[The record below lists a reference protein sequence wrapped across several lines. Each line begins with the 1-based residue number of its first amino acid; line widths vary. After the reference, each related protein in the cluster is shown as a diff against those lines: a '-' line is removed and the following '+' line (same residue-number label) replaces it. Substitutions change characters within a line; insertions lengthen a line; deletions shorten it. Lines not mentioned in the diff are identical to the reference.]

1 MDTPQSAQPT
11 VTRKSRRRWL
21 LGGLLAGG
29 LFGSLATLSAG
40 LHAQMDGACRLHRVG
55 HGHHGGWLGNDMNPE
70 AMAERIDF
78 TTDWALSRVGASDEQ
93 RTRVK
98 AIVKAAAT
106 DLAEARSQH
115 RANRAAFL
123 AAMQAPAID
132 RDALETLRQA
142 ELQLAD
148 AASNRLL
155 SALAEAAEVLTP
167 EQRAALA
174 ARLGKHRR
182 GV

>member
-1 MDTPQSAQPT
+1 MDTPQSPQPT

-40 LHAQMDGACRLHRVG
+40 LHAQMDGACRLHRA
-55 HGHHGGWLGNDMNPE
+55 GHHGGWLAGDMKPE
-70 AMAERIDF
+70 AVAERIDF
-78 TTDWALSRVGASDEQ
+78 ATDWALTRVGASDEQ
-93 RTRVK
+93 RSRVK
-98 AIVKAAAT
+98 AIAQAAAT
-106 DLAEARSQH
+106 DLAEARSRH

-123 AAMQAPAID
+123 AAMQAPVID
-132 RDALETLRQA
+132 RAALEALRQA

-148 AASNRLL
+148 GASTRMLAALT
-155 SALAEAAEVLTP
+155 EAAEVLTP

-174 ARLGKHRR
+174 ARIGRHRR
-182 GV
+182 GA